1 MKQKSRILRGLYWA
15 RDLRSRALFGALRT
29 HCRGHVLDVGGWD
42 FFLTAQRERV
52 AFDRW
57 TTLESD
63 PERLL
68 EVDDPRVSVVHGDGC
83 AMECPAAQFDTVL
96 NVQVLEHVFEPI
108 RMVEE
113 MARVLRPGGAL
124 IMLIPQTSTT
134 HLAPHYYSNFSRF
147 WIDAALART
156 GLQRVE
162 LRPLGGIWS
171 SAASHLVYFFLQA
184 ARVGGMTSPE
194 CRRNALFYVLF
205 PFMALYAIV
214 NIPLCLILALG
225 DLTEEPN
232 NHLVVARKPL

>member
-1 MKQKSRILRGLYWA
+1 MKQKSWILRGLYWA
-15 RDLRSRALFGALRT
+15 RDLRSRALFEALRT
-29 HCRGHVLDVGGWD
+29 HCRGDVLDVGGWD
-42 FFLTAQRERV
+42 FFLTAQRERI

-68 EVDDPRVSVVHGDGC
+68 EVADPRVTVVHGDGC
-83 AMECPAAQFDTVL
+83 AMEFPAARFDTVL

-124 IMLIPQTSTT
+124 VMLIPQTSTT
-134 HLAPHYYSNFSRF
+134 HLAPHYYSNFSRY
-147 WIDAALART
+147 WIEAALERA
-156 GLQRVE
+156 GLERVE

-171 SAASHLVYFFLQA
+171 SAASHLVFFFLQA
-184 ARVGGMTSPE
+184 ARVSGMTSPE
-194 CRRNALFYVLF
+194 CRRNALYYVLL
-205 PFMALYAIV
+205 PFMVVYAIV

-232 NHLVVARKPL
+232 NHLVVARKR